1 MTPRGTARIVLAAT
15 RTELFLTVLALAA
28 ALLVAAVIIKLV
40 DRWRKQQGDE
50 ELSAEDQLA
59 PFQQLHWRG
68 EISKEEFERIQTL
81 LGERIRREHEQPASA
96 GPPQPKVPPQPPAPP
111 ETGIRP
117 QPPG

>member
-1 MTPRGTARIVLAAT
+1 
-15 RTELFLTVLALAA
+15 
-28 ALLVAAVIIKLV
+28 
-40 DRWRKQQGDE
+40 
-50 ELSAEDQLA
+50 
-59 PFQQLHWRG
+59 
-68 EISKEEFERIQTL
+68 L